1 MTFDILLSHP
11 VKLAPGSISSGWLL
25 DTAVCHPDDISYH
38 HMSSGWLSRN
48 WYIIRMSYDNVI
60 MSSGWHPLPLLSHP
74 DEIANFD
81 FPQHAVA
88 LQRFRTLSLGSLS
101 ERAVCPGYGKTTS
114 FDFILQIEMQTPWNR
129 NGSFYLDIAD
139 LNVSLDTGC
148 TPSVWYI
155 LDNLSA
161 TKASGSELAAI
172 IAHGE
177 PPVA

>member
-1 MTFDILLSHP
+1 MEATRTARCRS
-11 VKLAPGSISSGWLL
+11 
-25 DTAVCHPDDISYH
+25 AVCQNEPS
-38 HMSSGWLSRN
+38 
-48 WYIIRMSYDNVI
+48 
-60 MSSGWHPLPLLSHP
+60 
-74 DEIANFD
+74 A
-81 FPQHAVA
+81 
-88 LQRFRTLSLGSLS
+88 
-101 ERAVCPGYGKTTS
+101 RAMAKTTS

-161 TKASGSELAAI
+161 TKVSGSELAAI